1 MATTNRK
8 SIDTLA
14 IYLREM
20 AKKSKIDDGAKGKS
34 AEIAVKYFINP
45 NSKMNGFVTP
55 QAKPYDIFVRENRK
69 QANTEIKTACGE
81 LAIIDELSESVA
93 EMISSVYPKSTYII
107 YCPEVVDNIPME
119 KQFFVFSRDA
129 FIDMLESYNGRGS
142 IVRIKTPTNNTEY
155 SERGAYRLS
164 IQSFKSE
171 GRPNASAKIAEHIWD
186 CCYNQPTVEQW
197 IQERE
202 GE

>member
-1 MATTNRK
+1 MATINRK

-14 IYLREM
+14 IYYREM

-34 AEIAVKYFINP
+34 SEIAVKYYINP

-55 QAKPYDIFVRENRK
+55 QAKNFDIFVRENGK

-81 LAIIDELSESVA
+81 LAIFDELSESVA
-93 EMISSVYPKSTYII
+93 EIISSVYPKSTYII
-107 YCPEVVDNIPME
+107 YCPEVMDNIPME

-129 FIDMLESYNGRGS
+129 FIDMLESYGGRGS

-155 SERGAYRLS
+155 SERGKYRLS
-164 IQSFKSE
+164 IQSFRSDS
-171 GRPNASAKIAEHIWD
+171 RPKASAKIAEHIWD
-186 CCYNQPTVEQW
+186 CCYNQPTVEEW
-197 IQERE
+197 LQERE
-202 GE
+202 G

>member
-1 MATTNRK
+1 MSTINRK

-20 AKKSKIDDGAKGKS
+20 GKKSKIDDGAKGKS
-34 AEIAVKYFINP
+34 AEVAVKYYINP

-55 QAKPYDIFVRENRK
+55 QAKNFDIFVRENKK

-81 LAIIDELSESVA
+81 LAIIDELSDSIA
-93 EMISSVYPKSTYII
+93 EMLSIVYPKSTYII
-107 YCPEVVDNIPME
+107 YCPEVMDNIPME

-129 FIDMLESYNGRGS
+129 FIDMLESYGGRGS

-155 SERGAYRLS
+155 SERGKYRLS
-164 IQSFKSE
+164 IQSFRSDS
-171 GRPNASAKIAEHIWD
+171 RPKASAKIAEHIWD

-197 IQERE
+197 IQKRE
-202 GE
+202 S

>member
-1 MATTNRK
+1 MATISRK

-34 AEIAVKYFINP
+34 AEIAVKYYINP

-55 QAKPYDIFVRENRK
+55 QAKNFDIFVRENKK
-69 QANTEIKTACGE
+69 QANAEIKTSCGE
-81 LAIIDELSESVA
+81 LAIIDEPSESIM

-129 FIDMLESYNGRGS
+129 FIDMLESYDGRGS
-142 IVRIKTPTNNTEY
+142 IVRIKTPTNNSEY
-155 SERGAYRLS
+155 SECGKYRLS

-171 GRPNASAKIAEHIWD
+171 GRPNASAKIAEHIWN
-186 CCYNQPTVEQW
+186 CCYNQPTVEEW
-197 IQERE
+197 LEERE

>member
-1 MATTNRK
+1 MAKFNRS
-8 SIDTLA
+8 SINTLA
-14 IYLREM
+14 IYRCEM
-20 AKKSKIDDGAKGKS
+20 AKKSKVDDGAKGKS
-34 AEIAVKYFINP
+34 AEVAVKYYINP
-45 NSKMNGFVTP
+45 NSKLNGFVTP
-55 QAKPYDIFVRENRK
+55 QAKNFDIFVRENGK

-81 LAIIDELSESVA
+81 LAIFDELSESVA

-107 YCPEVVDNIPME
+107 YCPEVVDDIPME
-119 KQFFVFSRDA
+119 KQFFVFSRDE
-129 FIDMLESYNGRGS
+129 FIAMIESYDGRGS

-164 IQSFKSE
+164 FQSFRSE
-171 GRPNASAKIAEHIWD
+171 GRPKASAKIAEHIWD
-186 CCYNQPTVEQW
+186 CCYNQPTLEQW

>member
-8 SIDTLA
+8 DIDTLA

-34 AEIAVKYFINP
+34 AEIAVKSYINP
-45 NSKMNGFVTP
+45 NSTIKGYVTP
-55 QAKPYDIFVRENRK
+55 QAKTFDIFVMENGKRS
-69 QANTEIKTACGE
+69 NIEIKTACGE
-81 LAIIDELSESVA
+81 LAIFNELSESVA
-93 EMISSVYPKSTYII
+93 EMVSSVYPKSTYIA

-119 KQFFVFSRDA
+119 QQFFMFSRDE
-129 FIDMLESYNGRGS
+129 FIAMCESYNGRGS

-164 IQSFKSE
+164 FQSFQSE
-171 GRPNASAKIAEHIWD
+171 GRPKASAKIAQHIWD
-186 CCYNQPTVEQW
+186 CCYNQPTVEEW
-197 IQERE
+197 LQERE
-202 GE
+202 G

>member
-1 MATTNRK
+1 MAKFNRS

-14 IYLREM
+14 IYRCEM
-20 AKKSKIDDGAKGKS
+20 AKKSKVDDGAKGKS
-34 AEIAVKYFINP
+34 AEVAVKYYINP
-45 NSKMNGFVTP
+45 NSKLNGFVTP
-55 QAKPYDIFVRENRK
+55 QAKNFDIFVRENRK
-69 QANTEIKTACGE
+69 QANMEVKTACGE
-81 LAIIDELSESVA
+81 LAIIDELKDSIM

-119 KQFFVFSRDA
+119 QQFFVFSRDE
-129 FIDMLESYNGRGS
+129 FIDMCESYDGRGS
-142 IVRIKTPTNNTEY
+142 IVRVKTPTNNTEY

-164 IQSFKSE
+164 FQSFRSE
-171 GRPNASAKIAEHIWD
+171 GRPKASAKIAEHIWD
-186 CCYNQPTVEQW
+186 CCYNQPTLEQW

>member
-1 MATTNRK
+1 MAKFNRS

-14 IYLREM
+14 IYRCEM
-20 AKKSKIDDGAKGKS
+20 SKKSKIDDGAKGKS
-34 AEIAVKYFINP
+34 AEIAVKSYINP
-45 NSKMNGFVTP
+45 NSKVKSYVTP
-55 QAKPYDIFVRENRK
+55 QAKDFDIFVREDKK
-69 QANTEIKTACGE
+69 QANIEIKTACGE
-81 LAIIDELSESVA
+81 LAIIDELKDSIM

-119 KQFFVFSRDA
+119 QQFFVFSRDE
-129 FIDMLESYNGRGS
+129 FIDMCESYDGRGS
-142 IVRIKTPTNNTEY
+142 IVRVKTPTNNTEY

-164 IQSFKSE
+164 FQSFRSE
-171 GRPNASAKIAEHIWD
+171 GRPKASAKIAEHIWD
-186 CCYNQPTVEQW
+186 CCYNQPTLEQW

>member
-1 MATTNRK
+1 MAKIDRS
-8 SIDTLA
+8 SIDTLTIFKA
-14 IYLREM
+14 EM

-34 AEIAVKYFINP
+34 AEIAVKYYINP

-55 QAKPYDIFVRENRK
+55 QAKNFDIFVRENKK

-81 LAIIDELSESVA
+81 LAIIDEPSESIM
-93 EMISSVYPKSTYII
+93 EMISSVYPKSTYIV

-129 FIDMLESYNGRGS
+129 FINMLESYNGRGS
-142 IVRIKTPTNNTEY
+142 IVRIKTPTNNSEY

-171 GRPNASAKIAEHIWD
+171 GRPNASAKIAEHIWN
-186 CCYNQPTVEQW
+186 CCYNQPTVQEW
-197 IQERE
+197 LEERE
-202 GE
+202 G

>member
-1 MATTNRK
+1 MAKFNRS

-14 IYLREM
+14 IYRCEM
-20 AKKSKIDDGAKGKS
+20 AKKSKVDDGAKGKS
-34 AEIAVKYFINP
+34 AEVAVKYYINP
-45 NSKMNGFVTP
+45 NSKLNGFVTP
-55 QAKPYDIFVRENRK
+55 QAKNFDIFVRENGK

-81 LAIIDELSESVA
+81 LAIFDELSESVA

-107 YCPEVVDNIPME
+107 YCPEVVDGIPME
-119 KQFFVFSRDA
+119 KQFFVFSRDE
-129 FIDMLESYNGRGS
+129 FIAMIESYDGRGS

-164 IQSFKSE
+164 FQSFRSE
-171 GRPNASAKIAEHIWD
+171 GRPKASAKIAEHIWD
-186 CCYNQPTVEQW
+186 CCYNQPTLEQW

-202 GE
+202 G